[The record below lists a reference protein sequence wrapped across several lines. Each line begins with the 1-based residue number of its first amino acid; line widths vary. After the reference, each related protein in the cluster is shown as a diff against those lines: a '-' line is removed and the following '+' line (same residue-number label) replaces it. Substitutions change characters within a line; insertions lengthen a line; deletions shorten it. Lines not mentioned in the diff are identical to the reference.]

1 MNKKLLW
8 ITLYAITA
16 CSILYMVE
24 HIFTP
29 SYILIIVQKV
39 LLFII
44 IPLIILYSSRRHKD
58 ALWNMNKKS
67 IFYGVVFWVL
77 ASITISWSYLI
88 FQSQIDWQSITTS
101 LRDRWITQE
110 VFLFVFAYIMFG
122 NALIEE
128 FFFRGFVFQ
137 TLKRHLKIF
146 AYIFSALLFSLYHIA
161 IFGTWFDGIILV
173 IALIWLFLWGLFF
186 SFLYEKTNG
195 IWAAY
200 IFHIIADGAILIIG
214 YQNLF

>member
-67 IFYGVVFWVL
+67 IFYGVVCWVL